1 MSLPASEIPL
11 RETSLSGVTLL
22 RRGKV
27 RDVYDTGEHLL
38 LVTTD
43 RLSAFDVVL
52 PDGIPFKGKVLNA
65 LSEFWFDRTRP
76 IVPNHVVTTDVDR
89 MPRSLAPH
97 RESLAGR
104 SLLAKKCDPF
114 PVECVVRGYL
124 AGSGWKE
131 YRQAQSVCGIAL
143 RSGLRECDRLTE
155 PIFTPA
161 TKAETGH
168 DENVSF
174 GRMVEILG
182 DRALAERLRDLT
194 IAIYRDCAAYA
205 ESRGILI
212 ADTKL
217 EFGREPGTGRV
228 ILIDEL
234 LSPDSSRFWPMDE
247 WEPGRAQRSYDKQ
260 IVRDWLESTTWDK
273 KPPGPRL
280 PAEVIQRTAERYLEV
295 FERLVGRPL
304 PALAA
309 AARGRS

>member
-27 RDVYDTGEHLL
+27 RDVYDAGLHLL

-65 LSEFWFDRTRP
+65 LSEFWFDRTRR
-76 IVPNHVVTTDVDR
+76 IVPNHVVTTDVER
-89 MPRSLAPH
+89 MPHALAAH
-97 RESLAGR
+97 RDTLAGR
-104 SLLAKKCDPF
+104 ALLAKKCEPF
-114 PVECVVRGYL
+114 PIECVVRGYL

-131 YRQAQSVCGIAL
+131 YRQSRSVCGIEL
-143 RSGLRECDRLTE
+143 GSGLRECDRLPE

-194 IAIYRDCAAYA
+194 LAIYRDCAAYA

-217 EFGREPGTGRV
+217 EFGREPGGRGV

-234 LSPDSSRFWPMDE
+234 LSPDSSRFWPKDE
-247 WEPGRAQRSYDKQ
+247 WEPGRAQRSFDKQ
-260 IVRDWLESTTWDK
+260 IVRDWLESIPWDK

-280 PAEVIQRTAERYLEV
+280 PAFVIERTAERYLEV
-295 FERLVGRPL
+295 FERLTGRPL
-304 PALAA
+304 PALGSALE
-309 AARGRS
+309 GRN